1 MASWEITRVFQSF
14 VLKIRIEPMLGN
26 YENSMT
32 LLANAEELTKVD
44 PNSEIFFI
52 NESDRLIMSE
62 EAEKIY
68 CLFAQTLIW

>member
-1 MASWEITRVFQSF
+1 
-14 VLKIRIEPMLGN
+14 MLGN

-32 LLANAEELTKVD
+32 LLANAEGLTKGD
-44 PNSEIFFI
+44 PNSEILFI

-62 EAEKIY
+62 EAEKTH